1 MSKNVE
7 PVEVRRAMAAD
18 ADKIARLT
26 TELGYAATARDTVT
40 RLDALLSLPSHFIAV
55 AAANNARLLGWIA
68 AERRL
73 LLELGETMEI
83 IGLVVSADARR
94 GGVGR
99 ALVSAA
105 EVWAAGQGPA
115 RIVVRS
121 NIVRAESHPFY
132 QAMGYAREKTQH
144 VYAKPLAAD

>member
-7 PVEVRRAMAAD
+7 PLEIRRAMAAD
-18 ADKIARLT
+18 ADEIARLT
-26 TELGYAATARDTVT
+26 TELGYAATAKETAT
-40 RLDALLSLPSHFIAV
+40 HLDALLPFPSHFIAV
-55 AAANNARLLGWIA
+55 APASNGRLLGWVA

-73 LLELGETMEI
+73 LLELGERVEI
-83 IGLVVSADARR
+83 TGLVVSAGARR

-132 QAMGYAREKTQH
+132 QAMGYAHEKTQH